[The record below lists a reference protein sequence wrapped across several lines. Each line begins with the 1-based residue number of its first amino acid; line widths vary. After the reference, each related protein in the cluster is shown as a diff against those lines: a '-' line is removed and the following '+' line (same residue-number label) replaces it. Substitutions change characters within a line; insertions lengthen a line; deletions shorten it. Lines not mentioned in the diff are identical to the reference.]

1 METRR
6 ARHRSLLHRSL
17 LHRSP
22 LAASKPWLS
31 NRGRPVASILCLPL
45 LVAALAAAVPT
56 RGQEVVDGGFEET
69 TTVYAVEVPVRVLVR
84 GEPLYGLEATDF
96 EVFDNGV
103 RQEVTAFGVI
113 AAPPPPT
120 GASAERTPS
129 PPTGAP
135 AVAPRRNFLL
145 LFDFAYAGV
154 GIIDS
159 RRKLVESIEAARTF
173 VDTALVAGDR
183 VAVGYYSPLRGL
195 KLLHDFTTD
204 HATARYAVD
213 VIDLIVEAKP
223 KRLQKE
229 IAGWDHLVPGL
240 PGRRAKTPLG
250 PNRASL
256 EDLVAEARVW
266 SQRGDPFLWH
276 GLIIKHFAWGL
287 RELTEDY
294 DLPGMNYLVLFSR
307 GPLFGDEE
315 SLALFYLEEL
325 FRDLRQENW
334 SIQAVDTGGL
344 GFGRDSLQL
353 LAHATGGS
361 LYTNSRDLE
370 MLVGEVAEKTR
381 LTYVLTFQVEDLAQ
395 DGSFREIEVRLVD
408 RPKGTRITHRPGYYA
423 PGGIDPKWRR
433 SLRASG
439 STRQTDEPALTGL
452 DPVALVRGREVEG
465 RDDLA
470 VVHDGFRYLFADS
483 TNLERFLDSPDDYA
497 IRLNGD
503 CPVVDGVQG
512 DPDFYLVHDGGIYI
526 FSSHSARRRFSRQ
539 PEHYLSGAASG
550 GLRQAGERH

>member
-1 METRR
+1 MAT
-6 ARHRSLLHRSL
+6 A
-17 LHRSP
+17 P
-22 LAASKPWLS
+22 A
-31 NRGRPVASILCLPL
+31 G
-45 LVAALAAAVPT
+45 T
-56 RGQEVVDGGFEET
+56 QEVADGGFEET
-69 TTVYAVEVPVRVLVR
+69 TTVHAVEVPVRVLVR
-84 GEPLYGLEATDF
+84 GEPLHELEASDF
-96 EVFDNGV
+96 ELFDNGV
-103 RQEVTAFGVI
+103 RQEITAFGVI

-120 GASAERTPS
+120 GASAEPAPS
-129 PPTGAP
+129 PPADGP

-173 VDTALVAGDR
+173 VDSALVAGDR

-204 HATARYAVD
+204 HGTARYAVD

-223 KRLQKE
+223 KRLE
-229 IAGWDHLVPGL
+229 EEVAGWPHLVPAL

-256 EDLVAEARVW
+256 DDLLAEARVW
-266 SQRGDPFLWH
+266 TQRGDPFLWH

-294 DLPGMNYLVLFSR
+294 DLSGMNYLVLFSR

-325 FRDLRQENW
+325 FRDLRRENW
-334 SIQAVDTGGL
+334 SIQAVDTGGF

-353 LAHATGGS
+353 LAHATGGT

-370 MLVGEVAEKTR
+370 MLVGEVAEQTR
-381 LTYVLTFQVEDLAQ
+381 LTYVLTFQVEDLPE
-395 DGSFREIEVRLVD
+395 DGSFHELEVRLVD
-408 RPKGTRITHRPGYYA
+408 RPKGARVTHRPGYYA
-423 PGGIDPKWRR
+423 PGAIDPKWRR
-433 SLRASG
+433 SLRPSG
-439 STRQTDEPALTGL
+439 TPRQTDEPALTGL

-465 RDDLA
+465 REDLA

-483 TNLERFLDSPDDYA
+483 ASLERFLDSPDDYA
-497 IRLNGD
+497 IRLDGD
-503 CPVVDGVQG
+503 CPVVDGIQG
-512 DPDFYLVHDGGIYI
+512 DADFYLVHDGAVYI

-539 PEHYLSGAASG
+539 PERYLSDG
-550 GLRQAGERH
+550 GSADR